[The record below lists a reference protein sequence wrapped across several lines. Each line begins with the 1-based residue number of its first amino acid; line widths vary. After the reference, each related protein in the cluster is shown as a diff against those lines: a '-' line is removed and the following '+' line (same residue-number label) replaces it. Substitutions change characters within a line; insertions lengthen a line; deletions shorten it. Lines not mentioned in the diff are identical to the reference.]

1 MLLLCRKQAS
11 NNFSASKA
19 TTIKPRKITTT
30 ATAARVETITT
41 TATGPR
47 NICLVKCRKM
57 LPGNCQLSRAQ
68 LNGWAG
74 TWGVVAGATGDAA
87 AAAVVLATAS
97 CQLLCVALCV
107 CVGSVQTWNCIM
119 RVCLS
124 RQTNREWER
133 EREEKRKQSM
143 QHFAAQNL
151 RVLQLPY

>member
-19 TTIKPRKITTT
+19 TTIKPRKITKTT
-30 ATAARVETITT
+30 TTAARVETITT

-74 TWGVVAGATGDAA
+74 TWGVVVGATGDAA

-107 CVGSVQTWNCIM
+107 CVWG
-119 RVCLS
+119 VCKH
-124 RQTNREWER
+124 EI
-133 EREEKRKQSM
+133 
-143 QHFAAQNL
+143 
-151 RVLQLPY
+151 V